1 MSDLKSKTPRLN
13 RGVVFYEGKC
23 TTTLNYVKRNLHV

>member
-13 RGVVFYEGKC
+13 RGARFYKGKC